1 MEGGTTRDGCFAFFT
16 FCVSCFLYSATM
28 KTILLIIFPIVFSTS
43 LAQDYHHWSEHFGA
57 RASLLGGAATSGL
70 GDNATVYYNP
80 AAMAFV
86 EDPSLSISVNAYR
99 IRMLKIENALGEGLD
114 LEETQFNSMPN
125 LIAGIMAFEKRPK
138 LRLGYAVL
146 TRRSF
151 GSKFDFLHE
160 AYQEIL
166 PQFNGAERWVYSYN
180 MHHELMEY
188 WAGLGLSYQLSKSF
202 SIGLSHFGIYR
213 DVKYSY
219 SHALNILP
227 QDFSG
232 LEVYQAANVES
243 FNYYNVKGVFKP
255 SIALNLENFRL
266 GLAFTTPS
274 FNMFGKAKAYREI
287 SYINFA
293 DITDDIDVDIQ
304 IIDRIDNLKAVHKE
318 HGALAI
324 GLSWKM
330 GKRAWFHLTHETF
343 FGGKRYYIFNSDEK
357 PSIYPDVLTEQQMK
371 DILLGGEN
379 FISLTE
385 ETEARTNLGLG
396 LEIKMAKR
404 WDLYLGA
411 RTDFLYNE
419 VTANRPNTMH
429 IESSKWQLV
438 HFSLGLVHWNKK
450 DKRYT
455 VGLEYGASPL
465 NFANLGEGKTRSNSF
480 KLIVEIEVGKPKENQ

>member
-1 MEGGTTRDGCFAFFT
+1 MR
-16 FCVSCFLYSATM
+16 VNL
-28 KTILLIIFPIVFSTS
+28 LLIFALSVNFSF
-43 LAQDYHHWSEHFGA
+43 AQDYHQWSEHFGA

-99 IRMLKIENALGEGLD
+99 IRMLKIENALGDGLD
-114 LEETQFNSMPN
+114 LEETQFNTMPN
-125 LIAGIMAFEKRPK
+125 LIAGIMTFAKRPK

-146 TRRSF
+146 TRRAF

-160 AYQEIL
+160 ANDEVL
-166 PQFNGAERWVYSYN
+166 PQFAGEERWVYSYN

-188 WAGLGLSYQLSKSF
+188 WAGFGLSYQLSKAF
-202 SIGLSHFGIYR
+202 SIGFSHFGAYR

-219 SHALNILP
+219 AQSINILP
-227 QDFSG
+227 LDYSG
-232 LEVYQAANVES
+232 LEVYQYANVES

-293 DITDDIDVDIQ
+293 DISDEIDVDIQ
-304 IIDRIDNLKAVHKE
+304 IIDRIDNIKAVHRE

-324 GLSWKM
+324 GLSWKW
-330 GKRAWFHLTHETF
+330 GRKAWFHLTHETF
-343 FGGKRYYIFNSDEK
+343 FGGKRYYIFNAEEK
-357 PSIYPDVLTEQQMK
+357 PSIYPDVLTDQQLK

-385 ETEARTNLGLG
+385 ETEARTNLGIG
-396 LEIKMAKR
+396 LEAKITKR
-404 WDLYLGA
+404 WDMYLGA

-438 HFSLGLVHWNKK
+438 HFSLGLVHWTKK

-465 NFANLGEGKTRSNSF
+465 NFANLGNGKTRSNSF
-480 KLIVEIEVGKPKENQ
+480 KLLLEIEVGKPKELQ

>member
-1 MEGGTTRDGCFAFFT
+1 MKLIFLPFF
-16 FCVSCFLYSATM
+16 FLISASCLS
-28 KTILLIIFPIVFSTS
+28 
-43 LAQDYHHWSEHFGA
+43 QDYHHWSEHFGA

-86 EDPSLSISVNAYR
+86 EDPSMSISVNAYR

-114 LEETQFNSMPN
+114 LEETQFNTMPN

-138 LRLGYAVL
+138 LRIGYGVL

-151 GSKFDFLHE
+151 SSKFDFLHE
-160 AYQEIL
+160 ASDEVL
-166 PQFNGAERWVYSYN
+166 SQFVGEERWVYSYN

-188 WAGLGLSYQLSKSF
+188 WAGIGLSYQLSKSF
-202 SIGLSHFGIYR
+202 SVGLSHFGIYR
-213 DVKYSY
+213 DVKYSF
-219 SHALNILP
+219 SQAINILP
-227 QDFSG
+227 QDYSG
-232 LEVYQAANVES
+232 LEVYQFANVES
-243 FNYYNVKGVFKP
+243 FNYYNVKGIFKP
-255 SIALNLENFRL
+255 SIALNVENFRL
-266 GLAFTTPS
+266 GIAFTTPS

-293 DITDDIDVDIQ
+293 DISNEIDVDIQ
-304 IIDRIDNLKAVHKE
+304 IIDRIDNMKAVHKE
-318 HGALAI
+318 NGALAI

-343 FGGKRYYIFNSDEK
+343 FGGKRYYIFDADEK
-357 PSIYPDVLTEQQMK
+357 PSIFPDALTEQQLE
-371 DILLGGEN
+371 DLLLGGQN

-419 VTANRPNTMH
+419 VTANRDNTMQ
-429 IESSKWQLV
+429 IASSKWQLM
-438 HFSLGLVHWNKK
+438 HFSLGLVHWTKK

-455 VGLEYGASPL
+455 VGLEYGASPI
-465 NFANLGEGKTRSNSF
+465 NSANLGNGKTSSNSF
-480 KLIVEIEVGKPKENQ
+480 KLLLEIEVGKPKEIQ